1 MADGVG
7 SHMRLVGKLAVVLG
21 GAGGLG
27 EGIVRR
33 MHAEGARVAVADID
47 CTRAETLVD
56 QLDATGASARAL
68 EVDVS
73 DREDVQRV
81 ARETRE
87 WAGEIDILVNS
98 AGVNSHYP
106 ALELPVSEWDRIID
120 VNLKGTF
127 LAMQTIAPYMRTH
140 SNASIINISSTSA
153 VVSRA
158 TTVHYTASKGGVR
171 ALTQGFAVALA
182 PLGIRVNAIGP
193 GPVETHLNVER
204 LSDPAE
210 REKSLARVP
219 MGRLGT
225 PEEVAGLAVFLATED
240 ASYITGTSIYVDG
253 GLLAMR

>member
-1 MADGVG
+1 
-7 SHMRLVGKLAVVLG
+7 MRLAGKVAAILG

-27 EGIVRR
+27 KGIVKR
-33 MHAEGARVAVADID
+33 MHVEGARVAVADID
-47 CTRAETLVD
+47 SAGAQTVAG
-56 QLDATGASARAL
+56 QLDATGVSARAF

-73 DREDVQRV
+73 NRENVQSV
-81 ARETRE
+81 ARQIKE

-98 AGVNSHYP
+98 AGVNSHFP
-106 ALELPVSEWDRIID
+106 ALELPVTEWDRIID

-127 LAMQTIAPYMRTH
+127 LAMQTVAPYMRTH

-158 TTVHYTASKGGVR
+158 TSVHYTASKGGVR

-182 PLGIRVNAIGP
+182 PLGIRVNAVGP
-193 GPVETHLNVER
+193 GPVETHLNVQR

-210 REKSLARVP
+210 RERSLARVP
-219 MGRLGT
+219 MGRFGT

-240 ASYITGTSIYVDG
+240 ASYITGASIYVDG

>member
-1 MADGVG
+1 
-7 SHMRLVGKLAVVLG
+7 MRLAGKVAAVLG

-27 EGIVRR
+27 EGIVRK
-33 MHAEGARVAVADID
+33 MHLEGARVAVADID
-47 CTRAETLVD
+47 SAGAQTLVG
-56 QLDATGASARAL
+56 QLDGTGVSARAF

-73 DREDVQRV
+73 NPEGVQRV
-81 ARETRE
+81 AREIGE

-127 LAMQTIAPYMRTH
+127 LAMQTVAPYMRTH
-140 SNASIINISSTSA
+140 SNASIINITSTSA

-158 TTVHYTASKGGVR
+158 TSVHYTASKGGVR

-193 GPVETHLNVER
+193 GPVETDLNVQR

-210 REKSLARVP
+210 RERSLARVP
-219 MGRLGT
+219 MGRFGT
-225 PEEVAGLAVFLATED
+225 PGEVAGLAVFLATED
-240 ASYITGTSIYVDG
+240 ASYITGASIYVDG